1 MAPGLAIYVV
11 RVGCRPVA
19 ATPWKREFHTRGPLH
34 VPGHALIFAVS
45 AFVACRS
52 AQSVSQRVVRCAA
65 VIGFGGALEMLQ
77 SWIFRSRFEWDDVLT
92 DACGVLLALV
102 FVTCADSMRKNRHSL
117 PEQDVELVTEA
128 PEQPPRVGR
137 IEASALAAP
146 DRP

>member
-1 MAPGLAIYVV
+1 
-11 RVGCRPVA
+11 
-19 ATPWKREFHTRGPLH
+19 
-34 VPGHALIFAVS
+34 
-45 AFVACRS
+45 
-52 AQSVSQRVVRCAA
+52 
-65 VIGFGGALEMLQ
+65 
-77 SWIFRSRFEWDDVLT
+77 
-92 DACGVLLALV
+92 LV